1 MDNRSGY
8 VNLAIVVL
16 IVLFAVLFVFHGAS
30 ALGHEG
36 HKPLPTRGVEV
47 DLDRGSMVVSPEA
60 LRALGVETSPV
71 VKGKIRETF
80 SAYGSLVVPWNQW
93 AMVSTRLEGRIVAMH
108 VVEGQEVERGEVIA
122 ELECPEIERLVGEIR
137 SLASEIELS
146 RSLLEGSQRAS
157 LSGSIPVSKVL
168 EMQSALFQQEVQLEV
183 AKGRWLGLGLDAAE
197 LDGMLKDPKQERVV
211 KLRITSPIAG
221 TVLHTDLSVGKVV
234 GVKEHLIEVVDT
246 RTLWMRVEVLEKDLG
261 RVRIGSEVVFRS
273 IGGQRSGVVGESQ
286 ESGWRRGKIEWVE
299 PVLDAI
305 THVATVWVF
314 LQNDEVRGERL
325 FPGGAGVVELEAKEN
340 EGALLVP
347 KDSLIKQGLEQFV
360 LVEQER
366 TKRGASFRKVVVGVE
381 GVRGSL
387 IEVRSS
393 ELFPDDRVVTRG
405 SHELGHLFLQSVF
418 RIHEQ
423 TARKIGLQ
431 TQLVVGGEIGDVLIV
446 DGVTKVRPQ
455 GRAMVSS
462 QMTGQLERI
471 EVKPGERV
479 KAGQV
484 IAWVSSLEYLDYQL
498 ALRRA
503 KLEKDFRGGVLARL
517 LQVGG
522 GVPER
527 QIMEARSQADVAGYR
542 MQEAQRTLS
551 VVGVGEERLREILEG
566 DEVQRYVAIAA
577 PMDGVIVDF
586 DKRLGHVLS
595 REERICEVHATTEVW
610 IEAYVPEGES
620 KRVRGGQQARWSWGK
635 EGVMSGGGEV
645 VGSGNTISKGSQT
658 LSVWIRG
665 TRDEVSSPDKGL
677 PVFQNMLCRV
687 AIQTGVSSGGSAKVV
702 VPLEAVYREGR
713 DAYVFVE
720 RVGLEF
726 ERRRVGLGRIDD
738 QRVEIT
744 RGLQEGERIATRGVR
759 ELQIARAALR

>member
-8 VNLAIVVL
+8 VNRAIVVL
-16 IVLFAVLFVFHGAS
+16 TVLFAVLVVFHGAN

-47 DLDRGSMVVSPEA
+47 NFDRGSMVVSPEA
-60 LRALGVETSPV
+60 LGALGVEASQV
-71 VKGKIRETF
+71 VKGKTRETF

-286 ESGWRRGKIEWVE
+286 GAGWRRGKIEWVE
-299 PVLDAI
+299 PVLDTI

-405 SHELGHLFLQSVF
+405 SHELGHLFVQSFF

-431 TQLVVGGEIGDVLIV
+431 TQLVGGGEIGDVLIV

-484 IAWVSSLEYLDYQL
+484 IAWVTSL
-498 ALRRA
+498 
-503 KLEKDFRGGVLARL
+503 
-517 LQVGG
+517 
-522 GVPER
+522 
-527 QIMEARSQADVAGYR
+527 
-542 MQEAQRTLS
+542 
-551 VVGVGEERLREILEG
+551 
-566 DEVQRYVAIAA
+566 
-577 PMDGVIVDF
+577 
-586 DKRLGHVLS
+586 
-595 REERICEVHATTEVW
+595 
-610 IEAYVPEGES
+610 
-620 KRVRGGQQARWSWGK
+620 
-635 EGVMSGGGEV
+635 
-645 VGSGNTISKGSQT
+645 
-658 LSVWIRG
+658 
-665 TRDEVSSPDKGL
+665 
-677 PVFQNMLCRV
+677 
-687 AIQTGVSSGGSAKVV
+687 
-702 VPLEAVYREGR
+702 
-713 DAYVFVE
+713 
-720 RVGLEF
+720 
-726 ERRRVGLGRIDD
+726 
-738 QRVEIT
+738 
-744 RGLQEGERIATRGVR
+744 
-759 ELQIARAALR
+759 

>member
-1 MDNRSGY
+1 MVDRSEFVARRI
-8 VNLAIVVL
+8 VNLMVV
-16 IVLFAVLFVFHGAS
+16 FAVLVVFYGAN

-36 HKPLPTRGVEV
+36 HKPLPTRGVDV
-47 DLDRGSMVVSPEA
+47 DLEGGAMVVSPEA
-60 LRALGVETSPV
+60 LGALGVETSPV
-71 VKGKIRETF
+71 VKGNTRETF

-108 VVEGQEVERGEVIA
+108 VIEGQEVERGEVIA
-122 ELECPEIERLVGEIR
+122 ELECPEIEKLVGQIR
-137 SLASEIELS
+137 GLTSEIELS

-168 EMQSALFQQEVQLEV
+168 EMQSVLFQQEVQLEV
-183 AKGRWLGLGLDAAE
+183 AKGRWLGLGLDDVE
-197 LDGMLKDPKQERVV
+197 LDGMLREPKQERRVR
-211 KLRITSPIAG
+211 LRITSPIAG

-234 GVKEHLIEVVDT
+234 GVKEHLVEVVDT

-273 IGGQRSGVVGESQ
+273 IGGQRSGLVGESVGA
-286 ESGWRRGKIEWVE
+286 GWRRGKIEWVE
-299 PVLDAI
+299 PVLDPL

-314 LQNDEVRGERL
+314 LENDEVGGERL
-325 FPGGAGVVELEAKEN
+325 FPGGAGVVELEAKETQ
-340 EGALLVP
+340 GALLVP
-347 KDSLIKQGLEQFV
+347 RESLIKQGVEQFV

-366 TKRGASFRKVVVGVE
+366 TKRGAGYRKVVVGVE
-381 GVRGSL
+381 GVRGDVV
-387 IEVRSS
+387 EVRSN

-405 SHELGHLFLQSVF
+405 SHELGHLFVQSVF
-418 RIHEQ
+418 RIHDQ
-423 TARKIGLQ
+423 TARTIGLQ
-431 TQLVVGGEIGDVLIV
+431 TQLVGGGEIVEVLIV

-462 QMTGQLERI
+462 QMAGQLERI

-479 KAGQV
+479 RAGQV

-503 KLEKDFRGGVLARL
+503 KLEKDFREGVLARL

-527 QIMEARSQADVAGYR
+527 QIMEARSQADVAGYK
-542 MQEAQRTLS
+542 MQEAERTLS
-551 VVGVGEERLREILEG
+551 VVGVGQDRLREILEG
-566 DEVQRYVAIAA
+566 DGVQRLVAIEA
-577 PMDGVIVDF
+577 PMDGVVVDF

-610 IEAYVPEGES
+610 IEAYVPEGDS
-620 KRVRGGQQARWSWGK
+620 KRVVGGQQARWSWGR
-635 EGVMSGGGEV
+635 EGAMSGWGEV

-665 TRDEVSSPDKGL
+665 MRDEVSTSAEGL

-687 AIQTGVSSGGSAKVV
+687 AIQTGVSSGGSARVV

-726 ERRRVGLGRIDD
+726 ERRRVGLGRMDD

>member
-1 MDNRSGY
+1 
-8 VNLAIVVL
+8 
-16 IVLFAVLFVFHGAS
+16 
-30 ALGHEG
+30 
-36 HKPLPTRGVEV
+36 
-47 DLDRGSMVVSPEA
+47 
-60 LRALGVETSPV
+60 
-71 VKGKIRETF
+71 
-80 SAYGSLVVPWNQW
+80 
-93 AMVSTRLEGRIVAMH
+93 
-108 VVEGQEVERGEVIA
+108 
-122 ELECPEIERLVGEIR
+122 
-137 SLASEIELS
+137 
-146 RSLLEGSQRAS
+146 
-157 LSGSIPVSKVL
+157 
-168 EMQSALFQQEVQLEV
+168 MQSALFQQEVQLEV

-197 LDGMLKDPKQERVV
+197 LDGMLKDPKQERLV

-286 ESGWRRGKIEWVE
+286 GAGWRRGKIEWVE
-299 PVLDAI
+299 PVLDAL

-314 LQNDEVRGERL
+314 LQNDEVSGERLFPGGAVLDALTHVATVWVFLQNDEVSGERL

-405 SHELGHLFLQSVF
+405 SHELGHLFVQSVF

-431 TQLVVGGEIGDVLIV
+431 TQLVGGGEIGEVLIV

-462 QMTGQLERI
+462 QMTGQLESI

-503 KLEKDFRGGVLARL
+503 KLEKDFRDGVLARL

-635 EGVMSGGGEV
+635 EGVMSGSGEV

-665 TRDEVSSPDKGL
+665 TRDEVSSSDKGL